1 MRRSRFFKALMA
13 WALVIIMVTANAGD
27 VFTSRAV
34 ESDPQDTQ
42 SQINEPVSDS
52 DSNEFKKP
60 AGVGD
65 ITFIQNEIKSGLGQV
80 TTGLRVAIDNG
91 EEFKNSVDKV
101 EFWIGSVCASYIH
114 TKDYVDEEYY
124 DFDLSNSQL
133 KAGDELRVRFCP
145 VQGDFTEWIG
155 NVDSDINIIHGIDRA
170 YVSEDNGSYKLN
182 INTSFEGKRKY
193 SVDIIGTD
201 DGKSLAGQPYE
212 LVTSDGTSEIEL
224 SSIVKNISEK
234 NFYVK
239 VSGIDAYGNALAEV
253 TTKVVTN
260 STYLTVKYPDNVEIL
275 AVSGQNDQTAIDG
288 RYTLLKNQK
297 ITLKI

>member
-114 TKDYVDEEYY
+114 TCLLY
-124 DFDLSNSQL
+124 
-133 KAGDELRVRFCP
+133 
-145 VQGDFTEWIG
+145 
-155 NVDSDINIIHGIDRA
+155 
-170 YVSEDNGSYKLN
+170 
-182 INTSFEGKRKY
+182 TSPSPR
-193 SVDIIGTD
+193 
-201 DGKSLAGQPYE
+201 
-212 LVTSDGTSEIEL
+212 
-224 SSIVKNISEK
+224 
-234 NFYVK
+234 
-239 VSGIDAYGNALAEV
+239 DA
-253 TTKVVTN
+253 
-260 STYLTVKYPDNVEIL
+260 
-275 AVSGQNDQTAIDG
+275 
-288 RYTLLKNQK
+288 
-297 ITLKI
+297 